1 MANLDKTSVRTEVSR
16 LKADF
21 EKLCADGKI
30 AGESQAVMNSL
41 FMVVELI
48 LAIFLERT
56 TKKDATNSSKPSSQ
70 TGKDE
75 SALGH
80 SGSHGK
86 GKLENKRASQNRRTV
101 ETVALSQVET
111 CDGCGEDLTGVPN
124 GSLES
129 GAKTPD
135 IDDGC
140 GDRRSHLA
148 EIRTAPASGFR
159 SLGSASH
166 RSNPANA
173 RYPCG

>member
-16 LKADF
+16 LKADS

-30 AGESQAVMNSL
+30 TSESQAVMNSL

-86 GKLENKRASQNRRTV
+86 GKLENKSAAQNRRTV
-101 ETVALSQVET
+101 
-111 CDGCGEDLTGVPN
+111 DLCPRG
-124 GSLES
+124 
-129 GAKTPD
+129 
-135 IDDGC
+135 
-140 GDRRSHLA
+140 
-148 EIRTAPASGFR
+148 
-159 SLGSASH
+159 
-166 RSNPANA
+166 
-173 RYPCG
+173 

>member
-30 AGESQAVMNSL
+30 TGESQAVMNSL

-80 SGSHGK
+80 SGIHDCWSSYFAYQHCRHGLCGSHLLRELTFMVDAHGYRWAK
-86 GKLENKRASQNRRTV
+86 NMKRLLQDTCITV
-101 ETVALSQVET
+101 SKSTDTHQ
-111 CDGCGEDLTGVPN
+111 
-124 GSLES
+124 
-129 GAKTPD
+129 
-135 IDDGC
+135 
-140 GDRRSHLA
+140 DRRLQTL
-148 EIRTAPASGFR
+148 RAPVPFHHR
-159 SLGSASH
+159 SLKIHQSDQVVPI
-166 RSNPANA
+166 NN
-173 RYPCG
+173 